1 MGGEIA
7 TVPENRSETYCGDA
21 RGAFL
26 VVGDRHW
33 RNASGFVLASSAGSK
48 VQGA

>member
-7 TVPENRSETYCGDA
+7 TVPENRSETYCPDA

-26 VVGDRHW
+26 VMGDCTDVTTD
-33 RNASGFVLASSAGSK
+33 NFVLVRHRLG
-48 VQGA
+48 